1 MFEVIL
7 NLGDGE
13 QLVAKCKVPKT
24 SVASAFMTLITKDT
38 AKAQELIYN
47 ETVLNKDEIEPMF
60 EKYPFAKL
68 SLINKILERLGLT
81 TDVIVKE
88 VNEQKN

>member
-24 SVASAFMTLITKDT
+24 SVVNAFMSQMSKDL

-47 ETVLNKDEIEPMF
+47 ETVINKDEIEPLF
-60 EKYPFAKL
+60 EKYPFAKV

-81 TDVIVKE
+81 NDVIVRE
-88 VNEQKN
+88 VEEQKN